1 MKYPKIK
8 IVIERVKLP
17 PGFVSDETTKS
28 DLLMAKVEPDMDDKT
43 ALPSFQDVNQNK
55 METKLTKRKRFNK
68 SYYEETD
75 LDVDIK
81 KEANV
86 GKSELLYASLPD
98 MNNEI
103 KKRKNTN
110 ILILNTHV

>member
-28 DLLMAKVEPDMDDKT
+28 DLLMAKVEPDKDDKI

-55 METKLTKRKRFNK
+55 VETRLTKRKRFDKN
-68 SYYEETD
+68 YYQEMD

-81 KEANV
+81 KETNV
-86 GKSELLYASLPD
+86 GKSELLYASLPG
-98 MNNEI
+98 MNKEI
-103 KKRKNTN
+103 KKRKYTN
-110 ILILNTHV
+110 ILILNAYV